1 MPPVRRGSKGR
12 RGVALALTAG
22 VLVGLLVAAT
32 QFRRSANTAEGSN
45 SAAATLSTTSGS
57 GTGSADVVKLQ
68 AELKQARL
76 ERDTAVAEAGR
87 LRDEAAKAAKQQAAA
102 GSCPDRHTPW
112 GPSAERDKTYPEL
125 AEFLKKV
132 AINNEVLVSVSNANY
147 AWPGGMLQLWAEN
160 ARRAGVKNMMVVA
173 LDDDT
178 KKNAESYGLPAF
190 RMDVQIPDS
199 QKDVGSNHA
208 VSALKFRI
216 LTNFMKLGYA
226 VFLSDVDI
234 IFLQNPFDH
243 LHRDSDVEG
252 MSDGW
257 DNGTAYGYNDV
268 ADDASMGWARY
279 AHSMRIFVFNSGLFY
294 LRPTRASKDL
304 LDKLIYRVET
314 ENGWDQALFNECIF
328 FPNSPHNKDPAVT
341 RRVLDYMLFMNS
353 KVLFKHLRH
362 DQGRFESHK
371 PVSVHVNYH
380 PDKFERMKAVV
391 KRYVDGDMHAL
402 DKFPD
407 GSQ

>member
-1 MPPVRRGSKGR
+1 MALSLVAGVAVGLVVAALQFRGSSVSGA
-12 RGVALALTAG
+12 VAQLNQAQMDKLAAQVSQLT
-22 VLVGLLVAAT
+22 
-32 QFRRSANTAEGSN
+32 Q
-45 SAAATLSTTSGS
+45 
-57 GTGSADVVKLQ
+57 
-68 AELKQARL
+68 
-76 ERDTAVAEAGR
+76 ERDAARVEMDK
-87 LRDEAAKAAKQQAAA
+87 LRETAAKAASASAA

-112 GPSAERDKTYPEL
+112 QPSTERDKTYPEL

-132 AINNEVLVSVSNANY
+132 AVNNEVLVSVSNKNY

-160 ARRAGVKNMMVVA
+160 VKRTGVKNAMVIA

-178 KKNAESYGLPAF
+178 KSNAESFGLPAF
-190 RMDVQIPDS
+190 RMDVKIPDS

-216 LTNFMKLGYA
+216 LQNFMKLGYS

-234 IFLQNPFDH
+234 VFLQNPFEH
-243 LHRDSDVEG
+243 LARDSDVEG
-252 MSDGW
+252 MTDGW
-257 DNGTAYGYNDV
+257 DHGTAYGYNDV
-268 ADDASMGWARY
+268 ADDPSMGWARY

-294 LRPTRASKDL
+294 LRPTNATQEL

-314 ENGWDQALFNECIF
+314 ENGWDQALFNECIY
-328 FPNSPHNKDPAVT
+328 FPSSPANKDPSVT
-341 RRVLDYMLFMNS
+341 RRVLDYMKFMNS

-362 DQGRFESHK
+362 DAGQFEAHM

-391 KRYVDGDMHAL
+391 KRYVEKDMHAL

>member
-1 MPPVRRGSKGR
+1 MPPRRSNSRLGA
-12 RGVALALTAG
+12 RGPVAVALTAG
-22 VLVGLLVAAT
+22 LLVGLIVAGT
-32 QFRRSANTAEGSN
+32 QYKQSHSA
-45 SAAATLSTTSGS
+45 
-57 GTGSADVVKLQ
+57 
-68 AELKQARL
+68 
-76 ERDTAVAEAGR
+76 
-87 LRDEAAKAAKQQAAA
+87 AAKAAASTAVVSLEAEVARLRSEKDSAQAEVAQMREAAAQAAKTVVQE
-102 GSCPDRHTPW
+102 GIGNCPDRHTPTT
-112 GPSAERDKTYPEL
+112 PSAERDATYPEL

-160 ARRAGVKNMMVVA
+160 AKRAGVKNMMVVA

-190 RMDVQIPDS
+190 RMDVKIPDS
-199 QKDVGSNHA
+199 QKDSGSNHA

-216 LTNFMKLGYA
+216 LQNFLKLGYS

-243 LHRDSDVEG
+243 LARDCDVEG

-279 AHSMRIFVFNSGLFY
+279 AHSMRIFVFNSGLFF
-294 LRPTRASKDL
+294 LRPSPAATAL

-328 FPNSPHNKDPAVT
+328 FPNHPGYTDPAVT

-362 DQGRFESHK
+362 DQGRFESLK

-391 KRYVDGDMHAL
+391 KRYVEGDMHAL
-402 DKFPD
+402 DSYPD
-407 GSQ
+407 GSERPTA